1 MKEKKGLTSAE
12 YLKKE
17 IRAAKVL
24 LIKAVAASDVEAAE
38 SFLNEAGVH
47 LEKASM
53 LRRLT
58 DQMTGIEVR

>member
-1 MKEKKGLTSAE
+1 MKEKKGLTTAE

-24 LIKAVAASDVEAAE
+24 LIKAVATSDVDAAE
-38 SFLNEAGVH
+38 SFLDEAGVH

-53 LRRLT
+53 LRRIT
-58 DQMTGIEVR
+58 GQMTGIEIR